1 MVDFQ
6 TSEGEPNLA
15 PVNGGIIVFWQIFKD
30 EKLLMNAFFVNNQR

>member
-30 EKLLMNAFFVNNQR
+30 EKLLMNAFFL